1 MGGLSG
7 VSVMVEVTQEDW
19 ALAVELCQAFS
30 GSDLDLRAIN
40 HKLSGNDDYAPVQII
55 ARHRTAADERVK
67 ALEGE
72 RTDAVA
78 HINGAISA
86 LAIEGW
92 RIGPDGEE
100 TPIAP
105 LEISLADELERVDS
119 AIGPKGQSMFFA
131 VAQLVREAMIELH
144 AARRALGEG

>member
-1 MGGLSG
+1 
-7 VSVMVEVTQEDW
+7 MVEVTQEDW

-67 ALEGE
+67 ALEAKVVEQAEELLWEAYRSGSE
-72 RTDAVA
+72 R
-78 HINGAISA
+78 
-86 LAIEGW
+86 
-92 RIGPDGEE
+92 PDGRWTHMFMSDGEW
-100 TPIAP
+100 
-105 LEISLADELERVDS
+105 LARQCGFDPCLPDYDAD
-119 AIGPKGQSMFFA
+119 AIKAAIPD
-131 VAQLVREAMIELH
+131 